1 MSNLQVPDETE
12 LEIAGQLERALE
24 QRWQDLSAR
33 RYSSPCRAVADLTR
47 DGEEI
52 LEAAGLEGVPPFP
65 GCLKLGSGNGNSNA
79 DLRLYSCTALTR
91 EHGDQ
96 LLVIHLEVKLA
107 RTDGDQELT
116 LEKLL
121 VGCPEVR
128 VVSPKKDITSSS

>member
-1 MSNLQVPDETE
+1 MPDETE
-12 LEIAGQLERALE
+12 LELAGQLERALE
-24 QRWQDLSAR
+24 QRWQELSAR

-47 DGEEI
+47 DGEGI

-65 GCLKLGSGNGNSNA
+65 GCLKIGCGNGRSNS

-96 LLVIHLEVKLA
+96 SLVIHLKVELA
-107 RTDGDQELT
+107 QTGGDQELA
-116 LEKLL
+116 LKEML

-128 VVSPKKDITSSS
+128 VVSPGTTG